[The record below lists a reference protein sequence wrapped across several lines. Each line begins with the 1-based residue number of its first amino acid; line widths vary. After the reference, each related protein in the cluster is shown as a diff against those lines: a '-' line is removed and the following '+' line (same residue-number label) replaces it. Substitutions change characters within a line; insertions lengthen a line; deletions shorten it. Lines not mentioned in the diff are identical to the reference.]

1 MGRGRDEAGERG
13 ERKTFLLP
21 PLLATEAIF
30 IARRREERG
39 EGRARER
46 EKEMEERKSVR
57 TGEEKKL
64 CGLEREGERERDS
77 LSSLYFFSIP
87 LFAIFINSFFKDSNF

>member
-64 CGLEREGERERDS
+64 CGLERERDS